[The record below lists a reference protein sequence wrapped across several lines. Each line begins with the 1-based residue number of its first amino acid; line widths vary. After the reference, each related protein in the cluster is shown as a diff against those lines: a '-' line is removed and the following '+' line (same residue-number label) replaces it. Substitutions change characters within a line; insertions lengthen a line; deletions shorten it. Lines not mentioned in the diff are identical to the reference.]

1 MSLYTPL
8 KVTRSA
14 DAKGEVGL
22 AAPVSAAIVTKP
34 MLVMLALMASF
45 PLWAEHVGLYQYLGI
60 EVAIWMLYA
69 LGYNLLLGYT
79 GLPAFGQGAFF
90 GVGAYAYGLCYQH
103 WTQNPLVCM
112 PCGVLAAAVAAGLV
126 GCLVAHRRGIYF
138 ALLTIACGQV
148 FWFLAMKVT
157 SVTGGEDGM
166 LNLHRVA
173 LLKDNVTLFYFVLAV
188 LAAAI
193 VLLWRLVHSPFG
205 KALQAIRMNETR
217 ARFVGYDVW
226 LTKWAVVTLSGA
238 FAGLAGGLMAASQE
252 SAYPDVMSVHSS
264 GFIVMATLIGG
275 GTVSFWG
282 PVWGALVF
290 VVARDLLGALTET
303 WLLWYGLLFMG
314 VVLFQ
319 PEGIAGAFQHYRAK
333 LAGRARPRPPV
344 ATAKLTPE
352 AENGPV

>member
-1 MSLYTPL
+1 
-8 KVTRSA
+8 
-14 DAKGEVGL
+14 
-22 AAPVSAAIVTKP
+22 
-34 MLVMLALMASF
+34 
-45 PLWAEHVGLYQYLGI
+45 LWAEHVGLYQYLGI

-103 WTQNPLVCM
+103 WTQNPLVCL
-112 PCGVLAAAVAAGLV
+112 PCGVLAASVAAGLV

-166 LNLHRVA
+166 LNLHRVE

-333 LAGRARPRPPV
+333 LAGRVRPRPPT

>member
-8 KVTRSA
+8 TAPRPGA
-14 DAKGEVGL
+14 QAKGQAWVTTPMLITVGL
-22 AAPVSAAIVTKP
+22 
-34 MLVMLALMASF
+34 LATY
-45 PLWAEHVGLYQYLGI
+45 PLWAEHAGLYQYLGI
-60 EVAIWMLYA
+60 EVAIWMVYA

-90 GVGAYAYGLCYQH
+90 GIGAYAFGLCH
-103 WTQNPLVCM
+103 EHLTQNPLVCLLCAM
-112 PCGVLAAAVAAGLV
+112 LAASVGAGLV
-126 GCLVAHRRGIYF
+126 GSLVAHRRGIYF

-166 LNLHRVA
+166 LNLHRSE

-188 LAAAI
+188 LAVTL

-217 ARFVGYDVW
+217 ARFVGYNVW

-238 FAGLAGGLMAASQE
+238 FAGLSGGLMAATQE

-264 GFIVMATLIGG
+264 GFVVMAVLIGG
-275 GTVSFWG
+275 GTVSCWG

-290 VVARDLLGALTET
+290 IVARDLLGALTET

-319 PEGIAGAFQHYRAK
+319 PEGIAGAFQHYKKKLGGRAK
-333 LAGRARPRPPV
+333 AAAP
-344 ATAKLTPE
+344 AITPE
-352 AENGPV
+352 AENGSV

>member
-8 KVTRSA
+8 IAQGRG
-14 DAKGEVGL
+14 AKAQGQ
-22 AAPVSAAIVTKP
+22 AWVTKP
-34 MLVMLALMASF
+34 MLVTLALLASF
-45 PLWAEHVGLYQYLGI
+45 PFWAEHVGLYQYLGI
-60 EVAIWMLYA
+60 EVAIWMVYA

-90 GVGAYAYGLCYQH
+90 GIGAYAYGLCSLN
-103 WTQNPLVCM
+103 WSQNALVALTCA
-112 PCGVLAAAVAAGLV
+112 VLAAAAAAGLV

-148 FWFLAMKVT
+148 FWFLAMKAH
-157 SVTGGEDGM
+157 SVTGGEDGL
-166 LNLHRVA
+166 LNIHRPE
-173 LLKDNVTLFYFVLAV
+173 LLKDNVTLFYFVVAV
-188 LAAAI
+188 LAVSI

-217 ARFVGYDVW
+217 ARFVGYNVW
-226 LTKWAVVTLSGA
+226 LTKWAVVTLAGA
-238 FAGLAGGLMAASQE
+238 FAGLSGGLMAASQE

-264 GFIVMATLIGG
+264 GFIVMAVLIGG

-282 PVWGALVF
+282 PVLGALVF
-290 VVARDLLGALTET
+290 IVARDLLGALTET

-319 PEGIAGAFQHYRAK
+319 PEGLAGAYQHYLAK
-333 LAGRARPRPPV
+333 LSRRPRTGAP
-344 ATAKLTPE
+344 KGLTPE
-352 AENGPV
+352 AENGSV

>member
-8 KVTRSA
+8 SA
-14 DAKGEVGL
+14 PGPGAKAKGQ
-22 AAPVSAAIVTKP
+22 AWITKP
-34 MLVMLALMASF
+34 MVVALALLVSF
-45 PLWAEHVGLYQYLGI
+45 PQWAEHVGLYPYLGI
-60 EVAIWMLYA
+60 EVVIWMLYA

-103 WTQNPLVCM
+103 WTQNPPACLAS
-112 PCGVLAAAVAAGLV
+112 GVLAAAAAAGLV

-166 LNLHRVA
+166 LNLHRPD
-173 LLKDNVTLFYFVLAV
+173 LLKDNVTLFYFVVAV
-188 LAAAI
+188 LAVAV

-217 ARFVGYDVW
+217 ARFVGYNVW

-319 PEGIAGAFQHYRAK
+319 PEGIAGAFQHYRRK
-333 LAGRARPRPPV
+333 LGVRPRPPA
-344 ATAKLTPE
+344 ATPKLTPE

>member
-1 MSLYTPL
+1 
-8 KVTRSA
+8 
-14 DAKGEVGL
+14 
-22 AAPVSAAIVTKP
+22 
-34 MLVMLALMASF
+34 MA
-45 PLWAEHVGLYQYLGI
+45 
-60 EVAIWMLYA
+60 
-69 LGYNLLLGYT
+69 
-79 GLPAFGQGAFF
+79 
-90 GVGAYAYGLCYQH
+90 
-103 WTQNPLVCM
+103 
-112 PCGVLAAAVAAGLV
+112 AAAVGAGLV
-126 GCLVAHRRGIYF
+126 GSLVAHRRGIYF

-166 LNLHRVA
+166 LNLHRSE
-173 LLKDNVTLFYFVLAV
+173 LLKDNVTLFYFVLGV
-188 LAAAI
+188 LAVTL

-217 ARFVGYDVW
+217 ARFVGYNVW

-238 FAGLAGGLMAASQE
+238 FAGLSGGLMAATQE

-264 GFIVMATLIGG
+264 GFVVMAVLIGG

-290 VVARDLLGALTET
+290 IVARDLLGALTET

-319 PEGIAGAFQHYRAK
+319 PEGIAGAFQHYKKK
-333 LAGRARPRPPV
+333 LGERGRDKA
-344 ATAKLTPE
+344 AAAAITPE
-352 AENGPV
+352 AENGSV

>member
-8 KVTRSA
+8 I
-14 DAKGEVGL
+14 AK
-22 AAPVSAAIVTKP
+22 APGGAGARGQAWVTKP
-34 MLVMLALMASF
+34 MLATLVLLATF

-60 EVAIWMLYA
+60 EVAVWMVYA
-69 LGYNLLLGYT
+69 LGYNILLGYT

-90 GVGAYAYGLCYQH
+90 GVGAYAYGLSYLH
-103 WTQNPLVCM
+103 WGQNPYLSLL
-112 PCGVLAAAVAAGLV
+112 CGMLAGGAAAGLV

-157 SVTGGEDGM
+157 SVTGGEDGL
-166 LNLHRVA
+166 LNIHRPEV
-173 LLKDNVTLFYFVLAV
+173 LKDNVTLFYFVVVV
-188 LAAAI
+188 LMLAI
-193 VLLWRLVHSPFG
+193 VFLWRLVHSPFG

-217 ARFVGYDVW
+217 ARFVGYNVW
-226 LTKWAVVTLSGA
+226 LTKWAAVTLSGA
-238 FAGLAGGLMAASQE
+238 FAGLSGSLLAIGQE

-264 GFIVMATLIGG
+264 GFIVMAVLIGG

-282 PVWGALVF
+282 PVLGALVF
-290 VVARDLLGALTET
+290 IVARDLLGALTET

-333 LAGRARPRPPV
+333 LAGRARAKSPPP
-344 ATAKLTPE
+344 AITPE
-352 AENGPV
+352 AENGSV

>member
-8 KVTRSA
+8 IAQGQGKK
-14 DAKGEVGL
+14 AKGQ
-22 AAPVSAAIVTKP
+22 AWITKP
-34 MLVMLALMASF
+34 MLLTLALLASF

-90 GVGAYAYGLCYQH
+90 GVGAYAYGLCYLH
-103 WTQNPLVCM
+103 WSHSPLLCLAS
-112 PCGVLAAAVAAGLV
+112 GVLAAAVAAGLV

-166 LNLHRVA
+166 LNLHRTA
-173 LLKDNVTLFYFVLAV
+173 WLKDNVALFYFVVAALAV
-188 LAAAI
+188 TI

-217 ARFVGYDVW
+217 ARFVGYNVW
-226 LTKWAVVTLSGA
+226 LTKWAVVALSGA

-319 PEGIAGAFQHYRAK
+319 PEGIAGAFHHYRAK
-333 LAGRARPRPPV
+333 LAARARPRPPA
-344 ATAKLTPE
+344 ATPKLTPE

>member
-8 KVTRSA
+8 IAQGQGQK
-14 DAKGEVGL
+14 AKGQ
-22 AAPVSAAIVTKP
+22 AWVTKP
-34 MLVMLALMASF
+34 MLLTLALLASY

-90 GVGAYAYGLCYQH
+90 GVGAYAYGLCHLHVSQS
-103 WTQNPLVCM
+103 PLFCLLS
-112 PCGVLAAAVAAGLV
+112 GVLAAATAAALV

-166 LNLHRVA
+166 LNLHRPA
-173 LLKDNVTLFYFVLAV
+173 LLKDNVALFYFVVAA
-188 LAAAI
+188 LAATI

-217 ARFVGYDVW
+217 ARFVGYNVW

-333 LAGRARPRPPV
+333 LASRSRPLSPGAP
-344 ATAKLTPE
+344 AKLTPE